1 MRIPFKLTISK
12 NRETG
17 MYEKKDIYGLSYV
30 NENEEVYRKST
41 IYKNSN
47 CKT

>member
-12 NRETG
+12 NRDTG